1 MRIYKMDKYEKVFE
15 LAKRRGFLWNSFELY
30 GGSRGFYDYG
40 PLGSTLKRR
49 IEQVWR
55 EFYIIQ
61 EGFMEIECPTIGI
74 EEVFIASGH
83 VGGFSDPLCECI
95 NCSEAFRADH
105 LVENVMEAA
114 GTLSADDLTKVIRDY
129 EIRCPECGGELGDAY
144 EFNLMFKTTIGPGT
158 GRQGYLRPE
167 TAQGMFVD
175 FQRLSRFYRD
185 KLPFGAVQIGKSYRN
200 EIAPRQGVI
209 RLREFT
215 QAECEIFVDPRNK
228 KHPNFE
234 RFADKELVL
243 YSQEAQ
249 KMGKSFRM
257 TVRDA
262 VKAGVIAHEI
272 LGYNLALT
280 HEFLTKIGISPAK
293 LRFRQHLKDEMAHYA
308 IDCWDAEIETD
319 RFGWVEMVGIADRTD
334 YDLKAHARVSKT
346 ELYVYVEY
354 DEPRMITRFAVK
366 PNMGKLGPIFK
377 GKAKA
382 VAETLKQLSKEELS
396 KDEVKITVDGEEM
409 TVSPEMVSFAEETVK
424 VSGENVVPHVIEP
437 SYGIDRIFYGV
448 MEHAFDEESVAQ
460 KASESGLKKM
470 EEIGNEP
477 KAAAAESESGVE
489 EEDESRLIMH
499 LSSAVAPVQVA
510 VLPLLTRKELADPAK
525 EIVRKLWEKM
535 LLVNYDDSGTIGR
548 RYRRND
554 EIGTPY
560 SITVDYDT
568 LEDWTVTIRDRDSM
582 RQVRAPIKDIEDVI
596 YELIYR
602 GRSFE
607 SAGKPFNF

>member
-1 MRIYKMDKYEKVFE
+1 MDKYEKVFE

-30 GGSRGFYDYG
+30 GGGRGFYDFG

-49 IEQVWR
+49 IEQIWR
-55 EFYIIQ
+55 EFYVIQ

-74 EEVFIASGH
+74 EEVFVASGH
-83 VGGFSDPLCECI
+83 VGGFSDPLCECV

-105 LVENVMEAA
+105 LVENVMAAA
-114 GTLSADDLTKVIRDY
+114 GTLSADALTKVIRDY
-129 EIRCPECGGELGDAY
+129 EVRCPECGGELGDAY

-249 KMGKSFRM
+249 QKGESFRM

-280 HEFLTKIGISPAK
+280 NEFLTKIGINPAK

-308 IDCWDAEIETD
+308 IDCWDAEIETE

-334 YDLKAHARVSKT
+334 YDLKAHAKVSKT

-354 DEPRMITRFAVK
+354 DEPRIVTRFAVN

-382 VAETLKQLSKEELS
+382 VADALKQLSEEELS
-396 KDEVKITVDGEEM
+396 KDEIKVTVDGEEL
-409 TVSPEMVSFAEETVK
+409 TISPDMVSFAEETVK

-437 SYGIDRIFYGV
+437 SYGIDRIFYGT
-448 MEHAFDEESVAQ
+448 MEHAYDEENVAQ
-460 KASESGLKKM
+460 KAAESGLK
-470 EEIGNEP
+470 GTD
-477 KAAAAESESGVE
+477 ESESKADAVEAEGKNDAEAE
-489 EEDESRLIMH
+489 EETRIVMRF
-499 LSSAVAPVQVA
+499 SSAVAPVQVA
-510 VLPLLTRKELADPAK
+510 VLPLLTRKELANPAK
-525 EIVRKLWEKM
+525 EIVAKLREKT

-568 LEDWTVTIRDRDSM
+568 LTDGTVTIRDRDSM
-582 RQVRAPIKDIEDVI
+582 RQVRAPIEGIENML